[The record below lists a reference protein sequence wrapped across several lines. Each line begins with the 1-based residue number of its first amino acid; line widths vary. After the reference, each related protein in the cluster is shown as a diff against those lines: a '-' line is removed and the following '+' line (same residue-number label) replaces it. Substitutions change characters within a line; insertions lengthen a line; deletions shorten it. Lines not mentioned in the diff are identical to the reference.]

1 MNKSQVL
8 VVQLNGKSD
17 FLPVIIITT
26 QCFEPKI
33 GGIEALMTGMADS
46 MKSLGKDV
54 LVLAD
59 GKVRVEDDKN
69 KKYKIKR
76 FYGWK
81 PLRRIRKA
89 KYLEKVCRENNVEY
103 IYADSWKSIEY
114 INKKNKKILV
124 LAHGTEIPKQYW
136 TLMIDTFHLKKK
148 RIINSYKGVYKII
161 ANSNYTKDL
170 MQASLKIERSKIQI
184 IHPGI
189 DVYRE
194 FISNQEK
201 EYVNQIICN
210 KKPVITT
217 LARVE
222 KRKGHKYIV
231 NAINELRDEYPNLIY
246 LIAGKGPYLENI
258 KNIVKKLNL
267 NNQVIFLGWITE
279 PEKSLILKN
288 SDIFAMTPI
297 RSGESVEGFGMAFI
311 DAAFHGVASIGSDNG
326 GIRDAII
333 DGETGLI
340 CKSANQVEI
349 TSNLKKL
356 IKNKKL
362 RNKLGKNGKKFA
374 EEKFSWSKKI
384 HEYLDAAKY

>member
-1 MNKSQVL
+1 M
-8 VVQLNGKSD
+8 
-17 FLPVIIITT
+17 IIITT

-33 GGIEALMTGMADS
+33 GGIEALMTGMAENLCS
-46 MKSLGKDV
+46 IGKDV

-59 GKVRVEDDKN
+59 GKVGLESDKN

-89 KYLEKVCRENNVEY
+89 KYLEKVCRENNVDS
-103 IYADSWKSIEY
+103 IFADSWKSIEY
-114 INKKNKKILV
+114 VKKENKKILV

-136 TLMIDTFHLKKK
+136 TLMIDTFRFKKN
-148 RIINSYKGVYKII
+148 RIIKSYKNVYKII

-170 MQASLKIERSKIQI
+170 MQASLKIDKNKIQI

-194 FISNQEK
+194 FISNEEK
-201 EYVNQIICN
+201 EYVQQIISN
-210 KKPVITT
+210 KRPVITT

-222 KRKGHKYIV
+222 KRKGHEYII
-231 NAINELRDEYPNLIY
+231 NAINELREQFPNLIY

-258 KNIVKKLNL
+258 KSTVKKLNL
-267 NNQVIFLGWITE
+267 HHQVIFLGWITE

-297 RSGESVEGFGMAFI
+297 TSGESVEGFGMAFI
-311 DAAFHGVASIGSDNG
+311 DAAFHAVASIGSDNG
-326 GIRDAII
+326 GIKDAIV

-340 CKSANQVEI
+340 CEANNQFDI
-349 TSNLKKL
+349 TSKLKKL
-356 IKNKKL
+356 IEDKNL
-362 RNKLGKNGKKFA
+362 RNKLGNNGRKLA
-374 EEKFSWSKKI
+374 EEKFSWNKKI
-384 HEYLDAAKY
+384 HEYLAATK

>member
-1 MNKSQVL
+1 
-8 VVQLNGKSD
+8 
-17 FLPVIIITT
+17 VIIITT
-26 QCFEPKI
+26 QCFAPKI
-33 GGIEALMTGMADS
+33 GGIEALMTGMAETLRS
-46 MKSLGKDV
+46 IGKDV

-59 GKVRVEDDKN
+59 GKVRDEGDEGDKD

-89 KYLEKVCRENNVEY
+89 KYLEKVCRENKVDY

-114 INKKNKKILV
+114 VNKKNKKILV

-136 TLMIDTFHLKKK
+136 TIMIDTFRFKKK
-148 RIINSYKGVYKII
+148 RIIRSYKNVYKII

-170 MQASLKIERSKIQI
+170 MQASLKIDKNQIQI

-194 FISNQEK
+194 FISNEEK
-201 EYVNQIICN
+201 EYVKKIISN
-210 KKPVITT
+210 RSPVITT

-222 KRKGHKYIV
+222 KRKGHEYII
-231 NAINELRDEYPNLIY
+231 NAINELRDQFPSLIY

-258 KNIVKKLNL
+258 KSIVNKFNL

-297 RSGESVEGFGMAFI
+297 TSGESVEGFGMAFI

-326 GIRDAII
+326 GIKDAVL

-340 CKSANQVEI
+340 CQANNQFDI
-349 TSNLKKL
+349 TKNLKKL
-356 IKNKKL
+356 IENKNL
-362 RNKLGKNGKKFA
+362 RNKLGENGRKIA
-374 EEKFSWSKKI
+374 EEKFSWNKKI
-384 HEYLDAAKY
+384 YEYLAATE

>member
-1 MNKSQVL
+1 
-8 VVQLNGKSD
+8 
-17 FLPVIIITT
+17 VIIITT

-33 GGIEALMTGMADS
+33 GGIEALMTGMAENLS
-46 MKSLGKDV
+46 SVGKDV

-59 GKVRVEDDKN
+59 GKVSSKNDKD

-89 KYLEKVCRENNVEY
+89 KYLDKICRENNVEF
-103 IYADSWKSIEY
+103 IFADSWKSVEY
-114 INKKNKKILV
+114 VNKKNKKILV

-136 TLMIDTFHLKKK
+136 TMMIGTFGFKKN
-148 RIINSYKGVYKII
+148 RIIKSYKDVYKII

-170 MQASLKIERSKIQI
+170 MQASLNIDKNRIQI

-194 FISNQEK
+194 FISNEEK
-201 EYVNQIICN
+201 EFIEKIIDN
-210 KKPVITT
+210 KNPVITT

-222 KRKGHKYIV
+222 KRKGHEYII
-231 NAINELRDEYPNLIY
+231 NAINELKDQYPNLIY

-258 KNIVKKLNL
+258 KSIVKKLNL
-267 NNQVIFLGWITE
+267 SHQVTFLGWITE

-297 RSGESVEGFGMAFI
+297 TSGESVEGFGMAFI
-311 DAAFHGVASIGSDNG
+311 DAAFYGVASIGSNSG
-326 GIRDAII
+326 GIQDAII

-340 CKSANQVEI
+340 CEAANQYEI

-356 IKNKKL
+356 IENKNL
-362 RNKLGKNGKKFA
+362 RNKLGENGKKIA
-374 EEKFSWSKKI
+374 EEEFSWNKKI
-384 HEYLDAAKY
+384 HEYLAATKH